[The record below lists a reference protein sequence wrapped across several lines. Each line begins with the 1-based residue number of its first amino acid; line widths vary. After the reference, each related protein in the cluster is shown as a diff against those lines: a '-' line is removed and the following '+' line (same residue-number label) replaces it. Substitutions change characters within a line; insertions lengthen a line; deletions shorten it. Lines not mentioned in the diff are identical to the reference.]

1 MARKLALKRRTSNKA
16 PALRVVSR
24 TPTPLRSTKQ
34 QATLRVATVDDGPL
48 THEHEELIVQ
58 YRTKAR
64 KLGRSIL
71 RKWNVRLELDEV
83 DSLVDL
89 SLCEAVRRFDA
100 AKGASFMTFLF
111 YHLKGNLVRAV
122 TTAVNLAAIPASFAA
137 MIDGESAGEDIKGL
151 GVNAV
156 DLAERLSGEEVDS
169 PDESLWK
176 KELSGC
182 SASACEKLDP
192 LEREIIKRIFV
203 HEQQIIDIAAALGYS
218 RCHISR
224 VKKKAL
230 STLYDEL
237 SVSMNRDDYALIG
250 NMSEELGEIKGR
262 ISERKATHRR
272 RPRSGA
278 STANAELL
286 AAEAA

>member
-1 MARKLALKRRTSNKA
+1 MARKLALKRKTSKNVA
-16 PALRVVSR
+16 ALRLVSR
-24 TPTPLRSTKQ
+24 TLTPGRSERTRPTLKVANTDDTPLSIE
-34 QATLRVATVDDGPL
+34 
-48 THEHEELIVQ
+48 HEHMIVQ
-58 YRTKAR
+58 YRVKAR

-71 RKWNVRLELDEV
+71 RKWNVRLELEEV

-89 SLCEAVRRFDA
+89 SLCEAVRRFDRT
-100 AKGASFMTFLF
+100 KGASFMTFLF

-122 TTAVNLAAIPASFAA
+122 TTAVSHAAVPASFAA
-137 MIDGESAGEDIKGL
+137 MIDGESSGESIKGL
-151 GVNAV
+151 GINAV

-237 SVSMNRDDYALIG
+237 SVSMSQDDYALIG

-262 ISERKATHRR
+262 ISERKTTHRR
-272 RPRSGA
+272 RPRSQ
-278 STANAELL
+278 TAPSRSEILEAQ
-286 AAEAA
+286 AA